1 MKSDLWSV
9 ESKDCVMSYL
19 KQHGMQSGL
28 HGGSKHPLDVSGPLF
43 SEDNIDRIVL
53 EADIEESIDTYQ
65 DRMAY
70 KTQMNLQSDRKRKR
84 EKHDDADQWHSSKGA
99 SSSNWQSE
107 SSGSKAILQNLET
120 LAQNVATLVA
130 AKSPGAEA
138 PAMPVTKALM
148 TGPTSSELQAVPH
161 FIDSAIRS
169 AQELDNGATLRCNE
183 TPLASDVLASLE
195 ALSRT
200 VVADDDQSQDDDD
213 DDEPDTPD
221 DQPLTSLVAGP
232 PKLPAAV
239 PKSGRPESADANGAA
254 PKSGAANGAAPKAG
268 AAKAVAAPKA
278 GAAKAVPKSGAA
290 KAAVP
295 KSRRPKSGAA
305 KAAPKA
311 APKAGAAAAPKSLA
325 APPAKAPPAKA
336 AVPKQAEHLPKSLAA
351 PLAEAAVPKQAEH
364 LDNAIVP
371 ADHFVNK
378 AILDRR
384 PQAPPGFERMAIA
397 VPKQQGPEAEV
408 LFCNWCNQPVSVAN
422 VRVTSKSSS
431 KYKCNKCQ
439 STFVKMHNAN
449 GSWPTAAFNAIP
461 NENQIEFYRQAAAES
476 KTGEVMKIMD
486 QCLEKYSRKEFTWA
500 LGGTYYPLSAWKV
513 KGFDAERIEKTSL
526 PEDITWNDQCGWCY
540 RVRLFS
546 ATTSGTEGQM
556 KSQRLRATSGDID
569 AKRPRIEDAAAASS
583 QGETAQ
589 AFQERRKQELQ
600 ARKDADKAANQKK
613 IVASQLLKK
622 LSPPLEQLRQQCSLA
637 QQKSLPCAN
646 AIAKLDEASAIK
658 TELEKFTEGVGSES
672 DPVMQKE
679 VRV

>member
-1 MKSDLWSV
+1 MPIQWEDGELCPVCHHGDTGEPVTMLPCAHKIHEPCLVELREAMQCSMDDLKCPVCKKTGNDIVELERQLLRPDRSSQNVDSSDDELAGLPHSIFDDAYFAAVEAEGECV
-9 ESKDCVMSYL
+9 ESESDFDPDPVEPMDVDESMAPAEVPLHVEAKASGGTPTLVAEVPPPPKFNPVMAAFRRSADRSSDSL
-19 KQHGMQSGL
+19 AQPDT
-28 HGGSKHPLDVSGPLF
+28 PLGVVHAAHIG
-43 SEDNIDRIVL
+43 E
-53 EADIEESIDTYQ
+53 
-65 DRMAY
+65 
-70 KTQMNLQSDRKRKR
+70 
-84 EKHDDADQWHSSKGA
+84 GA
-99 SSSNWQSE
+99 
-107 SSGSKAILQNLET
+107 AAALET
-120 LAQNVATLVA
+120 LV
-130 AKSPGAEA
+130 
-138 PAMPVTKALM
+138 
-148 TGPTSSELQAVPH
+148 
-161 FIDSAIRS
+161 D
-169 AQELDNGATLRCNE
+169 DN
-183 TPLASDVLASLE
+183 
-195 ALSRT
+195 
-200 VVADDDQSQDDDD
+200 QSQDDDD
-213 DDEPDTPD
+213 DDEPDTQD
-221 DQPLTSLVAGP
+221 DQPLSSLAA

-239 PKSGRPESADANGAA
+239 PKSGRPKSAGAEAA
-254 PKSGAANGAAPKAG
+254 PKSGDANGGAPKSG
-268 AAKAVAAPKA
+268 AAKAVAAPKS

-311 APKAGAAAAPKSLA
+311 GAAAAPKSLA
-325 APPAKAPPAKA
+325 APPAKA

-351 PLAEAAVPKQAEH
+351 PLAEAAVPKQTEH

-371 ADHFVNK
+371 ADHFVTK

-384 PQAPPGFERMAIA
+384 PQPPPGFARMAIP
-397 VPKQQGPEAEV
+397 VPKQQGAEVEV

-422 VRVTSKSSS
+422 VRITSKTSS
-431 KYKCNKCQ
+431 KCKCNKCQ

-449 GSWPTAAFNAIP
+449 GAWPTAAFNAIP
-461 NENQIEFYRQAAAES
+461 NENQIEFYRLAATES
-476 KTGEVMKIMD
+476 KTGEIMQIMD

-500 LGGTYYPLSAWKV
+500 VGGTYLPLSAWKV

-546 ATTSGTEGQM
+546 TTTSGTEGQM
-556 KSQRLRATSGDID
+556 MTQRLSATSGDID
-569 AKRPRIEDAAAASS
+569 AKRPRIGDAAAASS
-583 QGETAQ
+583 QMETAE
-589 AFQERRKQELQ
+589 AFQQRRAQELQ